1 MDVASVLADKRM
13 GLKALIVA
21 LALSS
26 FAAAGHCQSAAPL
39 DNGTP
44 TVEGTPESA
53 EAGSGAVTWRVN
65 VAPLTIHFS
74 ADPDHRNVY
83 MLGLERQRA
92 DGYLIG
98 AAWFR
103 NSFGQPSGYLYAGR
117 RFERFYGHDP
127 LYLELTAGVLY
138 GYLPPYDHKV
148 PLNYRGFSPGAVVAL
163 GWRLSP
169 ELSAQVNLLGNSALM
184 FQLSAD
190 FH

>member
-1 MDVASVLADKRM
+1 MD
-13 GLKALIVA
+13 LKSQLVV

-26 FAAAGHCQSAAPL
+26 FIAVVNCQPAAPL
-39 DNGTP
+39 DNGRS

-53 EAGSGAVTWRVN
+53 EAAAGAITWRLN
-65 VAPLTIHFS
+65 VSPLTLHFS
-74 ADPDHRNVY
+74 GDPEHRNVY
-83 MLGLERQRA
+83 LLGVERQRA
-92 DGYLIG
+92 DGYLVG

-103 NSFGQPSGYLYAGR
+103 NSFGQPSGFVYAGR

-127 LYLELTAGVLY
+127 LYLELTGGLLY

-169 ELSAQVNLLGNSALM
+169 ELSAQVNLLGTSALM

-190 FH
+190 FR

>member
-1 MDVASVLADKRM
+1 MS
-13 GLKALIVA
+13 LKALILV
-21 LALSS
+21 LVLNS
-26 FAAAGHCQSAAPL
+26 FIATGHCQPGPPS

-44 TVEGTPESA
+44 TVEGMPESP
-53 EAGSGAVTWRVN
+53 EAVAGAITWRLN

-103 NSFGQPSGYLYAGR
+103 NSFGQPSGFVYAGR